1 MRSRRYGRYTSV
13 FDWINPAAF
22 YRSLNWAQFTELLA
36 LQLKNKSPLPRAFKL
51 AADATDDARWHREA
65 QSVADE
71 LERGSTLSTS
81 LKFATTMPP
90 LVRWNL
96 AMAEKNGTM
105 ALTLQQLAE
114 MYRRRALQQ
123 ASTLKTWIPVVMT
136 ICVTGGIGLAYG
148 LVFFIPM
155 RALLTGLMHE

>member
-1 MRSRRYGRYTSV
+1 
-13 FDWINPAAF
+13 
-22 YRSLNWAQFTELLA
+22 
-36 LQLKNKSPLPRAFKL
+36 
-51 AADATDDARWHREA
+51 
-65 QSVADE
+65 
-71 LERGSTLSTS
+71 
-81 LKFATTMPP
+81 MPP